1 MSFDQLYIIT
11 KKAID
16 RTGFPFASGPTGVSN
31 ARILL
36 IYRLYNSLLNRPPDF
51 PGHCFWCIVSTI
63 QEWDE
68 QTTREQMLIGANFNG
83 ELTSGPQVPRGSE
96 INTTPIY
103 FLDDNLNASLIGERK
118 LTFSQDVKDYDTVKT
133 PEGRDV
139 IFNATSGTERSVSE
153 FYNQILGRPPD
164 PEGLQFWIGIY
175 NQWVNESS
183 GTDEQRRQSA
193 AARLVEAF
201 RGSPE
206 FKAHPS
212 NWVNPYYD

>member
-16 RTGFPFASGPTGVSN
+16 RSGFPFISGPMGVSN

-36 IYRLYNSLLNRPPDF
+36 IYRLYNSILNRPPDF

-68 QTTREQMLIGANFNG
+68 QTTREQMLVAANLNG
-83 ELTSGPQVPRGSE
+83 ELTGGPGLPE
-96 INTTPIY
+96 ATDINTTPIY

-118 LTFSQDVKDYDTVKT
+118 LTFSQDIKDYDTVKT

-183 GTDEQRRQSA
+183 GTDEQRRRSA

-201 RGSPE
+201 RASPE
-206 FKAHPS
+206 FKAFPS